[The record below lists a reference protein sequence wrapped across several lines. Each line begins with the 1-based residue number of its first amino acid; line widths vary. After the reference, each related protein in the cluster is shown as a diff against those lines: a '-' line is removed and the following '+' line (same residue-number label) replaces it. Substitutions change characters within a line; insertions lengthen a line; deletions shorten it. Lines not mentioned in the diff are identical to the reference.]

1 MADYR
6 EDHKAALDR
15 ILGVIPGV
23 KISKAF
29 GYPAYKIG
37 GRIFCWVGQNGI
49 TIKLPRPRVDELIAE
64 GGIHHPFGP
73 TKETIWREW
82 LAIERENSNDYE
94 QDLPLFEESLSF
106 VSGTFGA

>member
-1 MADYR
+1 METTYR

-37 GRIFCWVGQNGI
+37 GRIFCWVGQNGV
-49 TIKLPRPRVDELIAE
+49 TIKLPRERVDELV
-64 GGIHHPFGP
+64 GSNGMHPFGP
-73 TKETIWREW
+73 TATTVWREW
-82 LAIERENSNDYE
+82 LAIDREQSDDYRH
-94 QDLPLFEESLSF
+94 DLELFEESISF
-106 VSGTFGA
+106 VSGAF

>member
-23 KISKAF
+23 KITKAF

-49 TIKLPRPRVDELIAE
+49 TIKLPKARVDELI
-64 GGIHHPFGP
+64 GSDGMHPFGP
-73 TKETIWREW
+73 TKETVWREW
-82 LAIERENSNDYE
+82 VQIDRENSDEYAG
-94 QDLPLFEESLSF
+94 DLALFEESISF
-106 VSGTFGA
+106 VSGG

>member
-1 MADYR
+1 MDTNYR

-23 KISKAF
+23 KISRAF

-49 TIKLPRPRVDELIAE
+49 TIKLPRERVDELVGSI
-64 GGIHHPFGP
+64 GMHPFGP
-73 TKETIWREW
+73 TATTIWREW
-82 LAIERENSNDYE
+82 LAIDREQSDDYIH
-94 QDLPLFEESLSF
+94 DLPLFEESISF
-106 VSGTFGA
+106 VSGAF